1 MFQCQKERY
10 GEKYSGINPAQWL
23 DFTLASAARHRD
35 AEEWNKENRS
45 DGAGEGGGT
54 CCQLRFFSVF

>member
-10 GEKYSGINPAQWL
+10 GEKYSGINPAQGL

-35 AEEWNKENRS
+35 AEE
-45 DGAGEGGGT
+45 
-54 CCQLRFFSVF
+54 